1 MSYNV
6 PSYDTARFSFGPGVL
21 YMGVQGTTPLV
32 DIGAVRGDAQITV
45 ERTMLEMFQ
54 GSPQSLVKKY
64 AVKEDVRLKLT
75 GVEWNVNNLSYALG
89 AGVTSAAGAQEIFE
103 FGGDTAVSNR
113 ALRYVHRTPDGGTV
127 DCHFFAMEGAGK
139 LEIAIKQDDF
149 HEFPMEFSALEG
161 TVDFTNAALATN
173 KKKFKI
179 IRTKV

>member
-6 PSYDTARFSFGPGVL
+6 PSYDTSRFSFGPGVL
-21 YMGVQGTTPLV
+21 YMGAQGTTPLV
-32 DIGAVRGDAQITV
+32 DIGAVRGDAQIVV
-45 ERTMLEMFQ
+45 ERTTLDMFQ

-75 GVEWNVNNLSYALG
+75 GVEWNMNNMSYALG
-89 AGVTSAAGAQEIFE
+89 AGATSSSGAQEIFE
-103 FGGDTAVSNR
+103 FGGDAAVSNR
-113 ALRYVHRTPDGGTV
+113 ALRFIHRTPDGGTI

-139 LEIAIKQDDF
+139 LEIAMKQDDF
-149 HEFPMEFSALEG
+149 HEFPMEFTALEG
-161 TVDFTNAALATN
+161 TVDFTNTSLATN